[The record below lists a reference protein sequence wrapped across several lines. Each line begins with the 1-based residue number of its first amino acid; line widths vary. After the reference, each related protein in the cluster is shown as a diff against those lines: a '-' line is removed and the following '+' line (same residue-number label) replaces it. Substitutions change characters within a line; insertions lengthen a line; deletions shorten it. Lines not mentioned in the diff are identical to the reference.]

1 MNFGMI
7 TSVGQDRIVRRL
19 TWIVLAAALAAC
31 SPEPQKRLLP
41 STALTDEELATMTE
55 DEWKKKLTPE
65 QYEVCREKGTEP
77 AFTGIYNDFKKKGAF
92 ACVAC
97 GVPLFDSETKY
108 DSDSGWPSFWKPI
121 SEEAVAKEEDR
132 GFLSTRTEVLCAR
145 CGSHLGHVFDDYV
158 GPEPTG
164 LRYCINSV
172 ALQFVDEAE
181 KPKKE

>member
-1 MNFGMI
+1 M
-7 TSVGQDRIVRRL
+7 RRL
-19 TWIVLAAALAAC
+19 TWMALVAALAAC
-31 SPEPQKRLLP
+31 SPEPQKRSSARTPDSPP
-41 STALTDEELATMTE
+41 SAALTNEELAVMTE

-65 QYEVCREKGTEP
+65 QYRVCREKGTEP
-77 AFTGIYNDFKKKGAF
+77 ADTGIYNDFKKKGAF

-108 DSDSGWPSFWKPI
+108 DSESGWPSFWKPI
-121 SEEAVAKEEDR
+121 SEEAVAKKEDR

-164 LRYCINSV
+164 RLRYCINSV